1 MENLINKVIEALEM
15 RLGEGYT
22 IIPKDKRKNNGLI
35 LHGICI
41 CREGDS
47 ISPVI
52 YPEEF
57 DQDCSMGNPDPDEV
71 ADSILKIYSQST
83 PNIIPR
89 NVSDYLKN
97 FIMVKEK
104 IRIKL
109 INHAANIGELGNIPH
124 RKFLDLA
131 IIYYLDM
138 EPLITGHSASAII
151 TNELMEIWGI
161 TEDDLYMIGMEKLLS
176 EDGGSIT
183 DMPSIL
189 REIMQ
194 EEPSTMTESAIDEI
208 EKDRNAPEMY
218 VASNR
223 KRLFGANCLMNVFLL
238 HGLAESTGC
247 SLIIFPSSIHELVI
261 IPQKNG
267 SEDCM
272 STEDIQEINVTQV
285 LKEEW
290 LSNSIYRYDRAKREV
305 SIYKEGAPL

>member
-1 MENLINKVIEALEM
+1 MI
-15 RLGEGYT
+15 
-22 IIPKDKRKNNGLI
+22 
-35 LHGICI
+35 
-41 CREGDS
+41 
-47 ISPVI
+47 
-52 YPEEF
+52 
-57 DQDCSMGNPDPDEV
+57 
-71 ADSILKIYSQST
+71 
-83 PNIIPR
+83 
-89 NVSDYLKN
+89 
-97 FIMVKEK
+97 KEK

-124 RKFLDLA
+124 RKFLDLVV
-131 IIYYLDM
+131 IYYLDM
-138 EPLITGHSASAII
+138 ELLITGHSASAII

-183 DMPSIL
+183 DILSIL

-194 EEPSTMTESAIDEI
+194 EGPGTMIESAIDEI
-208 EKDRNAPEMY
+208 EKDRNGPEMY

-305 SIYKEGAPL
+305 HRKFHGKAFYVMVGIAVFIPVMMLTQMSGEKDIGKRNNKIIAG